1 MIIHLSTRFRLV
13 VKPNGTKARS
23 SLNSSCLLSTKAHN
37 IVLKLNNI
45 YTSRLFYFKVTN
57 KNYASLFTTIFTKTR
72 LQILGKTKAPR
83 KSINL
88 AER

>member
-1 MIIHLSTRFRLV
+1 MIIHLSTRSRLV
-13 VKPNGTKARS
+13 VKPSGTNVHS
-23 SLNSSCLLSTKAHN
+23 SLISSYSQSTKAHN

-72 LQILGKTKAPR
+72 LQILG
-83 KSINL
+83 
-88 AER
+88 

>member
-23 SLNSSCLLSTKAHN
+23 PLNSSCLLSTKAHN

-57 KNYASLFTTIFTKTR
+57 KNYASLFTTIFTKTS
-72 LQILGKTKAPR
+72 LQILG
-83 KSINL
+83 
-88 AER
+88 